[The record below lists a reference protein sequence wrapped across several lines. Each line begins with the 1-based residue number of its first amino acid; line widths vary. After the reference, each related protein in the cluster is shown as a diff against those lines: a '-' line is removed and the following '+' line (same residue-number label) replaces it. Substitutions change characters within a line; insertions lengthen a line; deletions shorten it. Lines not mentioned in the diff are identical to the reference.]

1 MAERIKILEEDIAE
15 LKQLSLQAESPRIQN
30 HLAQLLSQFKTEL
43 EQLQSTF
50 NTSQSPKKQQPP
62 VVNNEPLN
70 DTLKYISLTKYAWDQ
85 EGKKVK

>member
-43 EQLQSTF
+43 EQLQSAI
-50 NTSQSPKKQQPP
+50 NTSEPPKKQP
-62 VVNNEPLN
+62 VPVAPIEPVT
-70 DTLKYISLTKYAWDQ
+70 DTLKYTSLTKYAWDQ
-85 EGKKVK
+85 EGSKVK